1 MKINYKI
8 FWVFLFII
16 AVGICTGSFFET
28 GMTDGS
34 KSGFFD
40 ALISFFHVAEAG
52 GGDGENFSSE
62 NFLSALGS
70 FLPVLLIGYVSAFLP
85 ILLPLIPLYIFTRGV
100 SVGFSAAAILEAFGL
115 KGTAY
120 ILITL
125 MPPHFI
131 QLHTF
136 LSNRPCD
143 AFLSVFKPSKIRCF
157 TQRQKSFAVRYTKV
171 LHILFCRGRF
181 NRYFLP
187 ASSFPSSSRFLTVIM
202 AMIVFA
208 S

>member
-8 FWVFLFII
+8 FGVFLFII

-40 ALISFFHVAEAG
+40 ALISFFHAAEAG
-52 GGDGENFSSE
+52 GTESENFFSE

-85 ILLPLIPLYIFTRGV
+85 ILLPLIPRYIFTRGM
-100 SVGFSAAAILEAFGL
+100 SVGFSAAAILETFGL
-115 KGTAY
+115 KGIGY
-120 ILITL
+120 ILTML

-131 QLHTF
+131 QLPVFCF
-136 LSNRPCD
+136 LGILSFQTGLVTLSYLFSSRRRSAASRSAKKALQSDIRKYSVSYAAGGALIVISCLLQ
-143 AFLSVFKPSKIRCF
+143 AFLLQAGS
-157 TQRQKSFAVRYTKV
+157 
-171 LHILFCRGRF
+171 
-181 NRYFLP
+181 
-187 ASSFPSSSRFLTVIM
+187 
-202 AMIVFA
+202 
-208 S
+208 

>member
-70 FLPVLLIGYVSAFLP
+70 FLPVLLIGYVSTIHFH
-85 ILLPLIPLYIFTRGV
+85 TR
-100 SVGFSAAAILEAFGL
+100 
-115 KGTAY
+115 
-120 ILITL
+120 
-125 MPPHFI
+125 
-131 QLHTF
+131 
-136 LSNRPCD
+136 N
-143 AFLSVFKPSKIRCF
+143 IR
-157 TQRQKSFAVRYTKV
+157 R
-171 LHILFCRGRF
+171 LFRGR
-181 NRYFLP
+181 N
-187 ASSFPSSSRFLTVIM
+187 S
-202 AMIVFA
+202 
-208 S
+208 

>member
-115 KGTAY
+115 KGT
-120 ILITL
+120 
-125 MPPHFI
+125 
-131 QLHTF
+131 TF
-136 LSNRPCD
+136 LSRSCRRISYSCRFS
-143 AFLSVFKPSKIRCF
+143 AFSVYFPFKPALRRFPICF
-157 TQRQKSFAVRYTKV
+157 QAVEDPLLHAAPEKLCSPIYESTPYFILQGV
-171 LHILFCRGRF
+171 L
-181 NRYFLP
+181 
-187 ASSFPSSSRFLTVIM
+187 
-202 AMIVFA
+202 
-208 S
+208 